1 MMHEVNLQE
10 IIDYAKCPM
19 YYYFKYKV
27 PELKTDKINTIEK
40 YDKDIHSVVYYAF
53 SRIQEGKDIEIKD
66 IKASWGRAWIKD
78 KRKSNII
85 FGENLMTKDT
95 YNERRRKGLD
105 SLLNFQSE
113 FNINPGFPIAINQEY
128 KLQVSKNLIIKNNFE
143 VIRTIDDVY
152 GKRTEIM
159 TFKTDEHTNNKIVKE
174 FDLRLLANGIA
185 AKELLNLN
193 DINHTMYHI
202 DKSSKVTYTNQE
214 LNTDFFYY
222 SVTNIFKAMY
232 NNLYYM
238 NSDNTC
244 YTCIYKDI
252 CSNKA
257 KVMQLLDK
265 EEKTC

>member
-1 MMHEVNLQE
+1 MHEVNLQE

-19 YYYFKYKV
+19 YYYFKYKATD
-27 PELKTDKINTIEK
+27 LKTEKINIIEK
-40 YDKDIHSVVYYAF
+40 YDKDIHSVIYYAF
-53 SRIQEGKDIEIKD
+53 SRVQEGSDIEIKD

-113 FNINPGFPIAINQEY
+113 FNLNPGLPIAINQEY
-128 KLQVSKNLIIKNNFE
+128 KLQVSKNLTIKNNFE
-143 VIRTIDDVY
+143 VIRTIE
-152 GKRTEIM
+152 GRTEIM
-159 TFKTDEHTNNKIVKE
+159 TFKTDEHTNNRVVKE
-174 FDLRLLANGIA
+174 YDLKLLANGIA
-185 AKELLNLN
+185 ANKLLNLN
-193 DINHTMYHI
+193 STTHVMYHI
-202 DKSSKVTYTNQE
+202 DKSSKSIYNSQD
-214 LNTDFFYY
+214 LNTDFFNY

-232 NNLYYM
+232 NKLYYM

-244 YTCIYKDI
+244 YTCIYKEI
-252 CSNKA
+252 CSNKT